1 MAIMIPA
8 RVPDKTPNSEKIVFD
23 RIRLDPETKNW
34 IVLHS
39 VGLAKTNRGAYGEI
53 DFVILIPG
61 KGLVCLEI
69 KGGLVRCENG
79 VWTTTNQKTNQT
91 YELKNSPYM
100 QAREGMFSLRA
111 AIERKFGRLDPA
123 SLCPCSYAVVFPAV
137 ESPPQSPGEEVWE
150 SIDIRDL
157 RHPISTKIIQNINGA
172 RKKLTIPLKSEA
184 VSQKTISAIRQYL
197 RADFDRLITRSSTV
211 RQSEERLLV
220 LTEAQYNYLD
230 IADLNDRILIEGAAG
245 TGKTVLA
252 IEHARREAANS
263 KKVLLICFNR
273 VLARWLNSQ
282 FTDKEKELIQVASFY
297 SLVRKIIS
305 ESHYQGEFSTACESE
320 NDGNIYSQ
328 LYPLYGELALTDSGA
343 IADSLIIDEAR
354 DLINEDNLPVI
365 NLLLNG
371 GMAGGRWAIFGDFTH
386 QAIYAESHGKLDSDS
401 IRAMLNEY
409 SGLYTN
415 IPLRVNCR
423 NTRQIGEETALLSG
437 FDSLPYRLDHA
448 EGLPVDYRY
457 WKTKEEELQQLE
469 SSLLKLLNEGIIPE
483 DIVVLCPA
491 RYENSSA
498 SMLGNVNRIQ
508 VSDLG
513 DISGEPGSCIIFSTI
528 HSFKGMESP
537 VIILCGISSI
547 DGDEE
552 RALLYVGMSRAR
564 SHLIIVASEKL
575 KKALPELTR
584 KRLSEGWA
592 T

>member
-1 MAIMIPA
+1 
-8 RVPDKTPNSEKIVFD
+8 
-23 RIRLDPETKNW
+23 
-34 IVLHS
+34 
-39 VGLAKTNRGAYGEI
+39 
-53 DFVILIPG
+53 
-61 KGLVCLEI
+61 
-69 KGGLVRCENG
+69 
-79 VWTTTNQKTNQT
+79 
-91 YELKNSPYM
+91 
-100 QAREGMFSLRA
+100 
-111 AIERKFGRLDPA
+111 
-123 SLCPCSYAVVFPAV
+123 
-137 ESPPQSPGEEVWE
+137 
-150 SIDIRDL
+150 
-157 RHPISTKIIQNINGA
+157 
-172 RKKLTIPLKSEA
+172 
-184 VSQKTISAIRQYL
+184 
-197 RADFDRLITRSSTV
+197 
-211 RQSEERLLV
+211 
-220 LTEAQYNYLD
+220 
-230 IADLNDRILIEGAAG
+230 
-245 TGKTVLA
+245 
-252 IEHARREAANS
+252 
-263 KKVLLICFNR
+263 
-273 VLARWLNSQ
+273 
-282 FTDKEKELIQVASFY
+282 
-297 SLVRKIIS
+297 
-305 ESHYQGEFSTACESE
+305 
-320 NDGNIYSQ
+320 
-328 LYPLYGELALTDSGA
+328 
-343 IADSLIIDEAR
+343 
-354 DLINEDNLPVI
+354 
-365 NLLLNG
+365 
-371 GMAGGRWAIFGDFTH
+371 
-386 QAIYAESHGKLDSDS
+386 
-401 IRAMLNEY
+401 MLNEY

-483 DIVVLCPA
+483 DIVVLGPA